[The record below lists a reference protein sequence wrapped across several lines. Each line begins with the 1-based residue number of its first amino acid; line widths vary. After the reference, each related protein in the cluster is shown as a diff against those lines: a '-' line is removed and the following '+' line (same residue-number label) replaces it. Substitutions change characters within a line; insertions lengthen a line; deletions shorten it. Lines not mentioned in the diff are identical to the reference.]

1 VRFARVASLIASF
14 AAGMLC
20 MAMPVMREASADP
33 PRAHAAAGH
42 CARQKPQGF
51 LIRGNY
57 LKSPAAHNRSLRYR
71 VQQYGHLDGIGP
83 SANPHPVSFYL
94 QNTSF
99 LGLPIQVNRRII
111 PAMRCV
117 EADLQ
122 HTCARTPYRPK
133 AIGGYRDYNSYRHGE
148 VTNHLFGI
156 AIDID
161 PQDNP
166 CCGCVEPWPD
176 NPRCKGPASSIYE
189 RMAMPEC
196 WVKVFARHGF
206 YWLGHDQLQ
215 DTMHYEFLG
224 NPDRL
229 GH

>member
-1 VRFARVASLIASF
+1 
-14 AAGMLC
+14 MLV
-20 MAMPVMREASADP
+20 MALPPRGDASADP
-33 PRAHAAAGH
+33 PRAGGSHAGPK
-42 CARQKPQGF
+42 CVKQKPQRF
-51 LIRGNY
+51 LIRSNY
-57 LKSPAAHNRSLRYR
+57 LPHPRLHERSLRYR
-71 VQQYGHLDGIGP
+71 VEEYGHLDGIGP
-83 SANPHPVSFYL
+83 SGVNPHPVTYYL
-94 QNTSF
+94 EHTTF
-99 LGLPIQVNRRII
+99 LGLPIQVNRRIT

-117 EADLQ
+117 EAEL
-122 HTCARTPYRPK
+122 ARSCRRSPYTAK

-166 CCGCVEPWPD
+166 CCGCVDPWPD
-176 NPRCKGPASSIYE
+176 NPRCKGHASSIYQ

-196 WVKVFARHGF
+196 WVKVFEKYGF

-229 GH
+229 GR